1 MNFLKRI
8 YKMDHKELITKFYTA
23 FQKRDWQTMHSCYHK
38 EVTFYDPAFRHLT
51 GKDVLAMWH
60 MLCLNAKD
68 FELTFSNI
76 KNSENKGSCDWQ
88 ASYSFSKTG
97 RKVENVIKAN
107 FIFKEGLI
115 VDHKDTFD
123 LWRWSRMALGLPG
136 TLLGWSPILQ
146 NKVNQNALK
155 SLEKFK
161 PEYGY

>member
-1 MNFLKRI
+1 
-8 YKMDHKELITKFYTA
+8 MDHKELITKFYTA

-38 EVTFYDPAFRHLT
+38 EVTFYDPAFRQLK
-51 GKDVLAMWH
+51 GKDAFAMWH

-76 KNSENKGSCDWQ
+76 ATSEIKGRCNWQ

-97 RKVENVIKAN
+97 RKVDNMITAN
-107 FIFKEGLI
+107 FIFKDGLI
-115 VDHKDTFD
+115 IGHKDEFD

-136 TLLGWSPILQ
+136 TLLGWSPFMQ

-161 PEYGY
+161 PEHGY

>member
-1 MNFLKRI
+1 MN
-8 YKMDHKELITKFYTA
+8 HTELITKFYTA

-38 EVTFYDPAFRHLT
+38 EVTFYDPAFRQLK
-51 GKDVLAMWH
+51 GNDVLAMWH

-68 FELTFSNI
+68 FELTFSKVTAN
-76 KNSENKGSCDWQ
+76 ENEGSCNWQ

-107 FIFKEGLI
+107 FTFKDGLI
-115 VDHKDTFD
+115 LDHKDKFD

-136 TLLGWSPILQ
+136 ILLGWSPFLQ
-146 NKVNQNALK
+146 KKVNLNARK

-161 PEYGY
+161 PEHGY